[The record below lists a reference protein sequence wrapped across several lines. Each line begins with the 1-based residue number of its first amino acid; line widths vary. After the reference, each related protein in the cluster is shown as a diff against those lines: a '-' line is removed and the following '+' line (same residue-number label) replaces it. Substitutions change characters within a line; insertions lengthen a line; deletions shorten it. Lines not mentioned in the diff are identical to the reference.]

1 MIDTTLAKRYAK
13 ALVEIG
19 RENNALESY
28 GASLSELLEVTEA
41 SKDFKEVLINPVFT
55 KEDKREIAHGIMETM
70 GTDPIVR
77 NFVSLLIDRKRID
90 QLPGIV
96 KAFQQFLDEISG
108 IRRGTIVSATPLSDD
123 EIGKVTDALS
133 RISGTKVLATTEVDP
148 LLIGGLVAK
157 VGDQV
162 FDGTIRTQLN
172 QLKESLKG

>member
-13 ALVEIG
+13 AMVEIG
-19 RENNALESY
+19 QENNTLEIY
-28 GASLSELLEVTEA
+28 GSSLSELLEVTEA
-41 SKDFKEVLINPVFT
+41 SKEFKEVLINPVFT
-55 KEDKREIAHGIMETM
+55 KEDKKEIAHGIMEKM

-77 NFVSLLIDRKRID
+77 NFVSMLIDRKRID

-96 KAFQQFLDEISG
+96 KAFHQFLDDING
-108 IRRGTIVSATPLSDD
+108 IKRGTIVSATPLSDD
-123 EIGKVTDALS
+123 EIDKVTEALS
-133 RISGTKVLATTEVDP
+133 RFSGTKVLATADVDSS
-148 LLIGGLVAK
+148 LIGGLVAK